1 MQVSP
6 ILPNSQIGIVP
17 LNWKYDSTQKTK
29 FLDGIAS
36 YGYTGI
42 QISGEQALSAEFL
55 DLMKERSITSAE
67 QYFAICCDENGPLEG
82 SEVASTETIAQ
93 AAAAGVQMLVIAV
106 DGSADRDRCAGRAD
120 SGPQLSDVGFRRL
133 ADQVGSTAR
142 AAAAVGI
149 SSSFHPHAAT
159 YIESESETQ
168 RLFDL
173 LDMNL
178 VGMCLD
184 VGHWIVGGGDPIA
197 AVKIYGSHITHVH
210 VKDVSPEVLTKLLS
224 GELETMNSAVED
236 FKLFVPAGTGLLKM
250 SELFH
255 ALNAI
260 SYAGWL
266 MSEQDSAWE
275 PAEAASG
282 VSMSNI
288 KLALL

>member
-1 MQVSP
+1 VSP
-6 ILPNSQIGIVP
+6 ILSNSQIGIVP

-36 YGYTGI
+36 YGFTGI

-55 DLMKERSITSAE
+55 ELMKERGITSAE
-67 QYFAICCDENGPLEG
+67 QYFAIRCDENGPLEG
-82 SEVASTETIAQ
+82 SEAESTKTIAQ
-93 AAAAGVQMLVIAV
+93 AAAAGVQILVIAV
-106 DGSADRDRCAGRAD
+106 DGTADRDRCAGRAD
-120 SGPQLSDVGFRRL
+120 SGPQLSDVGFKRL
-133 ADQVGSTAR
+133 AAQVESTAR
-142 AAAAVGI
+142 SAAAVGI
-149 SSSFHPHAAT
+149 NSSFHPHAAT
-159 YIESESETQ
+159 YIETEAETE

-173 LDMNL
+173 LDKNL

-197 AVKIYGSHITHVH
+197 AVKIYGGRITHVH

-224 GELETMNSAVED
+224 GELETMNIAVED

-260 SYAGWL
+260 SYSGWL

-282 VSMSNI
+282 VSMANI